1 MKKTLLIVTEFM
13 PYPLNSG
20 GNIAQ
25 FEMNDVIR
33 KKFQLI
39 MVFPVY
45 KGQETDLETLK
56 KLWDDVT
63 FYPIFNNLSDKLNNF
78 RYNLMLRKPYSFFA
92 NIQKKYIF
100 SKAVFTD
107 VERFVLD
114 NSKIFHS
121 SSVVVENKY
130 LSKINEVLEKTN
142 IDIIQIEFH
151 NLLTTVSSL
160 PKNIKKIYVNH
171 EIRYIR
177 EKRELA
183 LLTKINPYLNY
194 LYIKNKGFE
203 ISFMNEYD
211 KVVTVSDDDCKELEH
226 YISKGKVCS
235 SPLTI
240 KYKNLSLKNSY
251 KSINN
256 IIFLGGEEHFPN
268 KDGVMWFL
276 DNCWSK
282 LLDYKRDLNFTIVG
296 NWSLKTQKTITEIP
310 NIIFKGFVQDL
321 GEVLK
326 DSIFIVPIRIGSGM
340 RMKIIDAV
348 NFELPFVT
356 TTVGVEGLNF
366 KNNIDCL
373 IGDTP
378 DEFIS
383 KITSILED
391 EELATSLTLN
401 AKKTLLSEYSYDSL
415 IKRRV
420 EIYGN

>member
-1 MKKTLLIVTEFM
+1 M
-13 PYPLNSG
+13 PYPLHSG

-33 KKFQLI
+33 KNFQLI

-56 KLWDDVT
+56 ELWDDVM
-63 FYPIFNNLSDKLNNF
+63 FYPIFNNLFDKLDNF
-78 RYNLMLRKPYSFFA
+78 RCNLMLRKPYIFFA

-100 SKAVFTD
+100 SKAEFTD
-107 VERFVLD
+107 VEKFVLN

-130 LSKINEVLEKTN
+130 LSKINEVNEKTK

-151 NLLTTVSSL
+151 NLLTIVSSL

-183 LLTKINPYLNY
+183 LMTQINPYLSY
-194 LYIKNKGFE
+194 LYTKNKGFE

-211 KVVTVSDDDCKELEH
+211 KVVTVSDDDCKELRQ
-226 YISKGKVCS
+226 YISKSKVYS
-235 SPLTI
+235 SPPVV
-240 KYKNLSLKNSY
+240 KFKNLSLKNSY
-251 KSINN
+251 KNINK

-276 DNCWSK
+276 DNCWLN
-282 LLDYKRDLNFTIVG
+282 LLDYKSDLNFTIVG
-296 NWSLKTQKTITEIP
+296 NWSLKTQKIITQIP

-321 GEVLK
+321 AEVLK

-340 RMKIIDAV
+340 RMKIIDSV

-373 IGDTP
+373 IGDTS

-383 KITSILED
+383 KIISILED
-391 EELATSLTLN
+391 EQLANSLTLN

-415 IKRRV
+415 VNRRLA
-420 EIYGN
+420 IYDN